1 MTRSS
6 LFIGGCLTLA
16 LLAPAGLARTRPASS
31 PGRAT
36 VGAGASTFVC
46 DNPDGSAD
54 PCPVNIA
61 LGRNVTASS
70 STPGYLPGAVTDSYP
85 YVDTVHDWR
94 SAGSAAAWIRIDL
107 GARRTIG
114 GIGTIVVY
122 GPSGDGVSAFTVE
135 TEDPFTNSYQPLVPP
150 PIERNQPGRTIVTLT
165 TPVTTG
171 SLQISWSGALWV
183 SEVEVY
189 LA

>member
-6 LFIGGCLTLA
+6 LFIAGCLTLA
-16 LLAPAGLARTRPASS
+16 LLAPAGLAQARPPSS
-31 PGRAT
+31 PRSAT
-36 VGAGASTFVC
+36 VGAVAVPTFVC

-61 LGRNVTASS
+61 LGHNVTASS

-85 YVDTVHDWR
+85 YIDTVHDWR

-107 GARRTIG
+107 GALRT
-114 GIGTIVVY
+114 IGTIVVY

-135 TEDPFTNSYQPLVPP
+135 TEDPFTNSYQRLVPP

-165 TPVTTG
+165 TPVATG
-171 SLQISWSGALWV
+171 SVQVSWSAALWV